1 MLKNLYIVAIVLLM
15 GLIYYK
21 LSIAKNDF
29 LKNYAFFMKI
39 FLLILSFI
47 LEFVK
52 QDYIA
57 VGGLV
62 FGGRTSVMMLVLIEI
77 VDAFVD
83 KKDKK

>member
-47 LEFVK
+47 LAFVK
-52 QDYIA
+52 
-57 VGGLV
+57 
-62 FGGRTSVMMLVLIEI
+62 
-77 VDAFVD
+77 
-83 KKDKK
+83 